1 MTIYYTLFSVNQ
13 VFEDARLNVFFNQMF
28 TFLINVFGEDRVINN
43 LIVDG
48 KISLLLQDGPS
59 PLKYSR
65 IELSTNDIELYKY
78 LLSSAKMLDIKG
90 FKEKKQS
97 IEFELKSGFF
107 IYINY
112 TLSEITILDYNG
124 IKIRSKLDL

>member
-43 LIVDG
+43 LIIDG
-48 KISLLLQDGPS
+48 KISLLLQGGAS
-59 PLKYSR
+59 TLKYSR

-112 TLSEITILDYNG
+112 TLSEITILDYRG

>member
-1 MTIYYTLFSVNQ
+1 MTIYYTLFSVYQ
-13 VFEDARLNVFFNQMF
+13 VFQDARLNVFFNQMF
-28 TFLINVFGEDRVINN
+28 TFLINVFGEERVINN
-43 LIVDG
+43 LIIDG

-112 TLSEITILDYNG
+112 TLSEITILDYRG
-124 IKIRSKLDL
+124 IKIRSKKDL

>member
-43 LIVDG
+43 LIIDG

-112 TLSEITILDYNG
+112 TVSEITILDYNG